1 MLCGSGGAPGVRP
14 GRAKRQAARCQ
25 RTVLVAH
32 TIVAGVR
39 LTASVPLLE
48 SARRIRV
55 ASADAQGYL
64 RRVSVGLNQG
74 RVLRG
79 SRWRIPGRGRSR
91 SGTHGRETGGEFAL
105 DSLLVSAERFVGA
118 RRHVS
123 RPHWLTAGGYGP
135 RGVLLAVTSI
145 ATAGC
150 PSWRSAGCHNEGNG
164 HDRGRTGQ

>member
-1 MLCGSGGAPGVRP
+1 VQGKRQGECNIDVRVGGARLCCGSWQGSRRSQLPEGAMLCGSGGAPGVRP

-64 RRVSVGLNQG
+64 RRFP
-74 RVLRG
+74 
-79 SRWRIPGRGRSR
+79 W
-91 SGTHGRETGGEFAL
+91 A
-105 DSLLVSAERFVGA
+105 
-118 RRHVS
+118 
-123 RPHWLTAGGYGP
+123 
-135 RGVLLAVTSI
+135 
-145 ATAGC
+145 
-150 PSWRSAGCHNEGNG
+150 
-164 HDRGRTGQ
+164 